1 MNEQLIPVSGNQKI
15 AFQCQRCSA
24 CCRHVENKVMLEP
37 YDVYLL
43 ALHFQNEGQTVRPE
57 DVCAQY
63 AHPMPLEPYFPI
75 FLLNTAGEDQH
86 CIFLN
91 GNHCSIY
98 AHRPRACRLYPFTV
112 DAGRRGKDFE
122 YFLCTDYP
130 GHFGKG
136 RIRVSDWFYENFPKD
151 ARYFVKAEYAAI
163 GQLGKLL
170 RQMTPKQVEHS
181 LFQLLFYR
189 YWNYD
194 LNKPFQEQ
202 FEHNQRQLLA
212 FLQEQLTKMEVIH
225 ESIQNHRCNS
235 PALGRLHIH
244 SFEALDNTAA
254 ASDSAVPHGRRLRL
268 LVHRV
273 KNRKILH
280 PGASCSAGCDFRN
293 HDRLSGSD
301 PG

>member
-1 MNEQLIPVSGNQKI
+1 MNKQLIPVSGNQKI
-15 AFQCQRCSA
+15 AFQCQRCGA

-37 YDVYLL
+37 YDVYQL
-43 ALHFQNEGQTVRPE
+43 ALHFQCEAQSVRPE
-57 DVCAQY
+57 DICAQY

-75 FLLNTAGEDQH
+75 FLLNAVGEDQH

-91 GNHCSIY
+91 GNHCSVY
-98 AHRPRACRLYPFTV
+98 ARRPRACRMYPFTV

-151 ARYFVKAEYAAI
+151 ARRFVKADYAAI
-163 GQLGKLL
+163 RQYGKLL
-170 RQMTPKQVEHS
+170 RQMMPAQVEHS

-194 LNKPFQEQ
+194 LSKPFQEQ

-212 FLQEQLTKMEVIH
+212 FLWEQLGQNGG
-225 ESIQNHRCNS
+225 SI
-235 PALGRLHIH
+235 
-244 SFEALDNTAA
+244 
-254 ASDSAVPHGRRLRL
+254 
-268 LVHRV
+268 
-273 KNRKILH
+273 
-280 PGASCSAGCDFRN
+280 
-293 HDRLSGSD
+293 
-301 PG
+301 